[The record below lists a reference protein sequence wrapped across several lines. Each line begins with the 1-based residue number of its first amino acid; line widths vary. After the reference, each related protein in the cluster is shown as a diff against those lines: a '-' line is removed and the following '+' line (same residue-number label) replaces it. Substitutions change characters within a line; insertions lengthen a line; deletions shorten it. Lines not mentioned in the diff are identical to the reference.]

1 MCVIVNHLNST
12 AFIERYLPV
21 LDEAT
26 KDILSKIAEFT
37 NITEN
42 SNGENPEKQVEPV
55 QEGNE
60 VDTGGPRNLEDKEST
75 NHDDEAEHPAD
86 TATDEALGD
95 MIQKNEVTET
105 LEKKGDCVPSGED
118 PSISIEPTTNSEN
131 SVGESLVQPV
141 TEDEGAA
148 NEVGVAQLNDADL
161 ENQPEDDKKSEGAPS
176 EADSDYGAQD
186 EHQVTVANISETKPR
201 YEFTHWMYH
210 LREAVQ
216 LWTSEEREASAD
228 WARLWGLVDNFLF
241 ESSASFIRWQ
251 YAVWTSNYPYVF
263 DTDSLGEPIHVAASY
278 GLTVLVERLLDRGAD
293 VNSVNRDGVTALQLA
308 AGTQEPST
316 VELLLKRG
324 ASVHIRDRN
333 QATPLCRVAAKLNGN
348 AKIAKLLLEG
358 GSEPG
363 ASDWVGV
370 TPIHSACLN
379 GNVEVFRLLVA
390 SGADVK
396 VKDNSGESPLHFGL
410 KRADPPLD
418 LIKELIRLGADV
430 NEQDNDSKAPL
441 YVAVAIS
448 ESMTI
453 ISLLLSSG
461 ADINDDDV
469 FGYTALHSAAAA
481 GNLGVVT
488 LLAEK
493 GADLNLHDKKG
504 NSALAWAA
512 QCGKADV
519 VKYLIQRLAAQG
531 NEGYITAVDI
541 RGRTALHRAAAK
553 GHVDVV
559 EMLLAAENTD
569 SVLLARDNIPRATPL
584 HAAAYQGHEM
594 VVKILLKNGGDVKA
608 QNRLGETPIDLA
620 LKGWSR
626 GVEQHEGPFNCLI
639 CMMKSAPEAILKS
652 RALLQIA
659 ARKGSDS
666 IVRQLLELGADPNE
680 IDEHGW
686 TSISVALQ
694 YDRPAIVEI
703 LKSHGQNPDF
713 LHAEESGPL
722 IGNPPTVW
730 VDSALS
736 AVGISEDG
744 MELHYTGTLVH
755 QQLSWK

>member
-1 MCVIVNHLNST
+1 M

-26 KDILSKIAEFT
+26 KYELSKMTESI

-42 SNGENPEKQVEPV
+42 SNPENPEKQVESV
-55 QEGNE
+55 QEGNK
-60 VDTGGPRNLEDKEST
+60 VDTGGPRNFEDKEST
-75 NHDDEAEHPAD
+75 NNDDEVDHPNG
-86 TATDEALGD
+86 TATYGILRDLVQKDEIA
-95 MIQKNEVTET
+95 ET
-105 LEKKGDCVPSGED
+105 LENKGDCVSSIED
-118 PSISIEPTTNSEN
+118 PPISIEPTTNNEN

-141 TEDEGAA
+141 AEDE
-148 NEVGVAQLNDADL
+148 GVAQLQPNDANP
-161 ENQPEDDKKSEGAPS
+161 ENQPEDDIKNERAPS

-186 EHQVTVANISETKPR
+186 EHQVTDANVSETKLR

-210 LREAVQ
+210 LREAEQ
-216 LWTSEEREASAD
+216 LWTSEERKTSAN
-228 WARLWGLVDNFLF
+228 WARLWGLVDKFLF

-251 YAVWTSNYPYVF
+251 YAVWASSYPYGF
-263 DTDSLGEPIHVAASY
+263 GADSLGEPIHIAASY
-278 GLTVLVERLLDRGAD
+278 GLTVLVERLLDGGAD

-308 AGTQEPST
+308 ADTQEPST

-324 ASVHIRDRN
+324 ASVHMQGWDK
-333 QATPLCRVAAKLNGN
+333 ATALWRVAAKLNGN
-348 AKIAKLLLEG
+348 AKIAKLLLEW

-363 ASDWVGV
+363 VSDCFGV

-379 GNVEVFRLLVA
+379 GNLEVFRLLIA

-396 VKDNSGESPLHFGL
+396 VKDDSGESPLHFGL

-430 NEQDNDSKAPL
+430 NEQDNNSQAPL
-441 YVAVAIS
+441 YVVTRASGSTAIV
-448 ESMTI
+448 
-453 ISLLLSSG
+453 SLLLSSG

-469 FGYTALHSAAAA
+469 FGCTALHSAAAL

-488 LLAEK
+488 LFAEK
-493 GADLNLHDKKG
+493 GADLGLRDKKG

-512 QCGKADV
+512 QRGNADV

-531 NEGYITAVDI
+531 NESYITAVDI

-553 GHVDVV
+553 GYVDVV
-559 EMLLAAENTD
+559 EMLLTAENTD
-569 SVLLARDNIPRATPL
+569 STLLARDLIPRATPL

-594 VVKILLKNGGDVKA
+594 VVKMLLKNGDDVKA
-608 QNRLGETPIDLA
+608 QNRLGKTPIDLA

-626 GVEQHEGPFNCLI
+626 GVERREGPFNCLI
-639 CMMKSAPEAILKS
+639 CMTKSAPETILNS
-652 RALLQIA
+652 RGLLHIA

-666 IVRQLLELGADPNE
+666 IVRQLLELGVDPNE

-686 TSISVALQ
+686 TSALVALQ
-694 YDRPAIVEI
+694 YDRPAIVDI

-713 LHAEESGPL
+713 PHTEESGPL
-722 IGNPPTVW
+722 IGSPPTVW
-730 VDSALS
+730 VDYALS

-744 MELHYTGTLVH
+744 LGLYYTGTLVH